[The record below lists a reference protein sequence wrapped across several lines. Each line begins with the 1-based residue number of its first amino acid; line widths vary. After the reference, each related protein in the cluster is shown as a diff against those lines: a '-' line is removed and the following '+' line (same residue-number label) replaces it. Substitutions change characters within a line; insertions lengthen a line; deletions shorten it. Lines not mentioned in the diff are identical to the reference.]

1 MIKKNV
7 NYVAPQIATLY
18 FDVQNCFA
26 SGSDIS
32 SSKGLRS
39 AEFYML
45 FQKHNAGN
53 GKRTGRAYS
62 QYQ

>member
-7 NYVAPQIATLY
+7 NYVAPQIAAMY

-32 SSKGLRS
+32 SNSKGLNDLNNVD
-39 AEFYML
+39 ADW
-45 FQKHNAGN
+45 N
-53 GKRTGRAYS
+53 
-62 QYQ
+62 

>member
-32 SSKGLRS
+32 SSKELNDLNEVD
-39 AEFYML
+39 ADW
-45 FQKHNAGN
+45 N
-53 GKRTGRAYS
+53 
-62 QYQ
+62 